1 MGYEIP
7 NLGRTLSAVTT
18 LPSTATRAKIC
29 IWNMILKRRRVVKQ
43 QLWYRFSSTLN
54 FNDYKGLRYAI
65 SLDGGD
71 EQIVNINGDYKGELG
86 RLQAEHII
94 TTQTKHLLDKKEK
107 HTLRIRPLDPALV
120 MQKIMIDFGGLKPSF
135 PGAPESSVRRECF

>member
-1 MGYEIP
+1 M
-7 NLGRTLSAVTT
+7 
-18 LPSTATRAKIC
+18 
-29 IWNMILKRRRVVKQ
+29 
-43 QLWYRFSSTLN
+43 N

-107 HTLRIRPLDPALV
+107 HTLRIRPLDPGLV
-120 MQKIMIDFGGLKPSF
+120 MQKIMIDLGGLKPSF
-135 PGAPESSVRRECF
+135 LGAPESFIKE

>member
-1 MGYEIP
+1 MYLEYDFETEKSG
-7 NLGRTLSAVTT
+7 G
-18 LPSTATRAKIC
+18 ATVI
-29 IWNMILKRRRVVKQ
+29 V
-43 QLWYRFSSTLN
+43 RFSSTLN

-107 HTLRIRPLDPALV
+107 HTLRIRPLDPALI
-120 MQKIMIDFGGLKPSF
+120 MQKIMIDLGGLKPSF
-135 PGAPESSVRRECF
+135 LGAPESLIKE

>member
-1 MGYEIP
+1 MYLEYDFETEKSGE
-7 NLGRTLSAVTT
+7 
-18 LPSTATRAKIC
+18 AKV
-29 IWNMILKRRRVVKQ
+29 MV
-43 QLWYRFSSTLN
+43 RFSSTLN

-135 PGAPESSVRRECF
+135 LGAPESSVRRECF

>member
-1 MGYEIP
+1 M
-7 NLGRTLSAVTT
+7 SAVTT
-18 LPSTATRAKIC
+18 LPSTATPGEDMYLEYDFETEKSGEATVI
-29 IWNMILKRRRVVKQ
+29 V
-43 QLWYRFSSTLN
+43 RFSSTLN
-54 FNDYKGLRYAI
+54 FNDYKGLRYAV

-94 TTQTKHLLDKKEK
+94 TTRTKHLLDKKEK

-135 PGAPESSVRRECF
+135 LGAPESSVRRECF